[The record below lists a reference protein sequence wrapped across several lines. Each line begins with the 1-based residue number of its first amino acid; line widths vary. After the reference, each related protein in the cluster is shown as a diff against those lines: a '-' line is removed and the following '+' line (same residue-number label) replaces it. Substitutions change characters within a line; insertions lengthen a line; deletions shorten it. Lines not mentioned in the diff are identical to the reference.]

1 MKHIILPPLRE
12 YGPAE
17 LREGRAASAIVYNG
31 ALRDAGEAITR
42 AGGTYSHEIAVRSIY
57 LDDAFRVD
65 TSGCERVGLT
75 ERIQATEA
83 RGERLRLAVAALCRT
98 NQPITDHP

>member
-1 MKHIILPPLRE
+1 MKHVILPPLRD

-31 ALRDAGEAITR
+31 ALRDAGEAIKR
-42 AGGTYSHEIAVRSIY
+42 AGGSYSHEISVHSIY
-57 LDDAFRVD
+57 LDDEFRVD
-65 TSGCERVGLT
+65 TNGCERIGLT

-83 RGERLRLAVAALCRT
+83 RGEKLRRAVNALSR
-98 NQPITDHP
+98 PSK